1 MGDDERVVDIKK
13 RAYLLGLNVIR
24 LTEKFPKTIPSQIIQ
39 KQIIRSATSVG
50 ANMVEANYAS
60 SKKDFV
66 NFCRHALKSAHETI
80 YWLQLSKDLQLA
92 NKTEIE
98 KLVAEGIEIRK
109 IIATIVIKSQ
119 AKK

>member
-1 MGDDERVVDIKK
+1 MNKNGVVDIKK
-13 RAYLLGLNVIR
+13 RAYIFGLNVIR
-24 LTEKFPKTIPSQIIQ
+24 LTEEFPNTIPSQIIQ
-39 KQIIRSATSVG
+39 RQLIRSATSIG

-80 YWLQLSKDLQLA
+80 YWLTLSKDLQLTD
-92 NKTEIE
+92 KDKIE
-98 KLVAEGIEIRK
+98 KLIAEGIEIRK

-119 AKK
+119 SKK